1 MLKTNSQACAVLEK
15 LKETILEFYKG
26 TGKVL
31 RITLMVEYSKIN
43 VKLRDTQVR
52 KLKTAAKNKTGPTLR
67 MSLKMFNEKDVT
79 HELFLTIRQKGK
91 LRNAFNVNM
100 STDIKLSKAQ
110 ISKIIQTRG
119 FLGSLLNKLTV
130 SSK

>member
-1 MLKTNSQACAVLEK
+1 
-15 LKETILEFYKG
+15 
-26 TGKVL
+26 
-31 RITLMVEYSKIN
+31 MVEYSKIN

-52 KLKTAAKNKTGPTLR
+52 KLKTATKNKTGPTLR

-110 ISKIIQTRG
+110 ISKIIQTRR